1 MATKRIAILT
11 ASHLCRNPRVV
22 KEASALGHAGYDVT
36 VLTVSTHA
44 RFEAIDRA
52 LLDGQPFRRVALDY
66 WSPQIGAR
74 LRRLLQ
80 RARTRFARSAV
91 ERFGWQSPAALG
103 PAHALLALAQR
114 TPADLTIVHTEIP
127 TWAATKL
134 IAEGRRVAVDFED
147 WYSEDLLPEDRR
159 GRPLALLREAEA
171 FALRHAA
178 FATATSRSMADA
190 LAAAYGSPAPL
201 VIRNV
206 FPRQSVSRIDR
217 PLGEAPPAIIWF
229 SQTIGPG
236 RGLEAFIAAWSQ
248 TRTPSRLALLGDAR
262 PGYREALLAPLA
274 PDQRAR
280 VEFLPAVSP
289 GELPEK
295 LAEFDLGL
303 ALEQRTPRNRDV
315 TITNKLFQYF
325 NAGLGV
331 MATATSGQREVLDAH
346 PATGLLVESL
356 DDAGFPAQLD
366 ALLGDRARLRA
377 MQLAARAAAESD
389 CCWELESQRLLAA
402 VAPAIGAP

>member
-1 MATKRIAILT
+1 MSKIAILT

-36 VLTVSTHA
+36 VLTASTHA

-52 LLDGQPFRRVALDY
+52 LLDGQPFRHVALDY
-66 WSPQIGAR
+66 SSPGFGTR
-74 LRRLLQ
+74 VRNFVQ

-91 ERFGWQSPAALG
+91 ERFGWESSTALG
-103 PAHALLALAQR
+103 PAGALLALARR

-134 IAEGRRVAVDFED
+134 IADGRRVAVDFED

-159 GRPLALLREAEA
+159 GRPLALLRAAEA
-171 FALRHAA
+171 FALRHAV
-178 FATATSRSMADA
+178 FASATSRSMADA
-190 LAAAYGSPAPL
+190 LAAAYGGPTPV

-206 FPRQSVSRIDR
+206 FPRQPVSRVDR
-217 PLGEAPPAIIWF
+217 PLGDAPPAIIWF

-236 RGLEAFIAAWSQ
+236 RGLEAFIAAWRQ

-262 PGYREALLAPLA
+262 PGHREALLAALA

-280 VEFLPAVSP
+280 VDFLPAVAP
-289 GELPEK
+289 GELPAK

-303 ALEQRTPRNRDV
+303 ALEQRTPLNRDL

-331 MATATSGQREVLDAH
+331 IATATCGQREVLETCPNA
-346 PATGLLVESL
+346 GLVVDSIEDSR
-356 DDAGFPAQLD
+356 FVAQLD
-366 ALLGDRARLRA
+366 ELLADRARWRR
-377 MQLAARAAAESD
+377 MQEAARAAAVAEF
-389 CCWELESQRLLAA
+389 CWEIESKRLLNAVEAA
-402 VAPAIGAP
+402 LRSP